1 MRRVEDDGVPS
12 WGGATVRPVILL
24 SEKNKR
30 IPGSSAVTDGGDV
43 VLFPLDPQTSLR
55 FQCKTALDVLGLAEF
70 CSLLHQP
77 LNHLTTTGGVS
88 SSSKRS

>member
-1 MRRVEDDGVPS
+1 
-12 WGGATVRPVILL
+12 
-24 SEKNKR
+24 
-30 IPGSSAVTDGGDV
+30 
-43 VLFPLDPQTSLR
+43 LR